1 LFQETVAQISGKVR
15 ALERGEAIS
24 GVVDMKRGY

>member
-1 LFQETVAQISGKVR
+1 VAQISGKVR

-24 GVVDMKRGY
+24 GVVDLTRGY